1 MTNRYLNNKIYTK
14 PQLYNDI
21 MWWKKDDIKF
31 WKNLINSTKSK
42 KILEL
47 CCGTGRIG
55 LPLIESGLDYYGIDS
70 SDSFINFFQQKTNKI
85 KYNSSK
91 IICGDIRNFN
101 IDESF
106 DFIFIGFNSLAH
118 LLQNKDL
125 LDSLNSIRH
134 HMHSKTIFAID
145 IFVPDSSFL
154 YRDNN
159 DEIDI
164 MDFIESESNQKLTIF
179 ESTNYNYKTEVN
191 KIKWIFKNKLNVNI
205 FEYEFNMRMFFPDT
219 LNRLLIDSKFSIDC
233 VYGDYNNSTFDE
245 NSEKQIYLCTTNI

>member
-1 MTNRYLNNKIYTK
+1 MTNRYINNQIYTN

-31 WKNLINSTKSK
+31 WQNIINSTKSK

-70 SDSFINFFQQKTNKI
+70 SDLFINYFKNKASKA
-85 KYNSSK
+85 KYNTSK
-91 IICGDIRNFN
+91 IICDDIRNFN

-106 DFIFIGFNSLAH
+106 DLIFIGFNSLAH
-118 LLQNKDL
+118 LLKNKDL
-125 LDSLNSIRH
+125 LDSLKKIRF

-154 YRDNN
+154 YKVDK
-159 DEIDI
+159 DEVDI
-164 MDFIESESNQKLTIF
+164 MDFIDSESNQKLTIF
-179 ESTNYNYKTEVN
+179 ESTNYNYKNEINT
-191 KIKWIFKNKLNVNI
+191 IKWSFKNKLNINI
-205 FEYEFNMRMFFPDT
+205 FEYQFNMRMFFPDT
-219 LNRLLIDSKFSIDC
+219 LNRLLIDSKFYIDSF
-233 VYGDYNNSTFDE
+233 YGDYDCNIFDE
-245 NSEKQIYLCTTNI
+245 NSEKQIYLCKKYM